1 MALRFFQMHSAWH
14 NELPLPRKSFNTQ
27 WVAEGVSIGGM
38 EYDLARW
45 GGTDT
50 PRDHAIEAVRIAYP
64 QLRAR
69 LPVGRRH
76 LVMTASELE
85 TSLEAWVERWPPSL
99 QGRFRL

>member
-1 MALRFFQMHSAWH
+1 MHSAWH

-50 PRDHAIEAVRIAYP
+50 PRDHAIEAVRNAYP

-85 TSLEAWVERWPPSL
+85 ASLEAWVERWPPSL